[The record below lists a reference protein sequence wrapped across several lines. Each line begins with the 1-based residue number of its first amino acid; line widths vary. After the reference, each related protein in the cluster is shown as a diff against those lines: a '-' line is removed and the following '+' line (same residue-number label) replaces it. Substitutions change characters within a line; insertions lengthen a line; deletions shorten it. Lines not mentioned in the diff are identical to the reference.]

1 MPGRRSGQPAGST
14 LRRSIDL
21 HRCMQSPTHT
31 IGFPVAGSW
40 VAVNTPA
47 ERIPSHGTD
56 FFGQRFAFDFVR
68 LNAKGTGFS
77 RRSLFRQFAFFV
89 DAADFCAWNE
99 PVFAAYSGQVI
110 AAADGWNDRMR
121 VNAIGQMIRASFLQ
135 GVPQPN
141 DLRPL
146 LGNYVLIEGDA
157 GVALYAHLRKR
168 SVLVCKGQS
177 VEEGEPIARVGNS
190 GNSTMPH
197 LHFHV
202 MDRADP
208 WQAQGVYCGFKSA
221 DPGSGTLVPDLM
233 QPFQANPRLTR
244 AA

>member
-1 MPGRRSGQPAGST
+1 MNLG
-14 LRRSIDL
+14 
-21 HRCMQSPTHT
+21 MQEPTHA

-56 FFGQRFAFDFVR
+56 FFGQRYAYDLVC
-68 LNAKGTGFS
+68 LNTKGTGFS
-77 RRSLFRQFAFFV
+77 RRTLFRQFAFFV
-89 DAADFCAWNE
+89 SASDFCAWNE
-99 PVFAAYSGQVI
+99 PVFAAYSGEVM
-110 AAADGWNDRMR
+110 ASEDGWHDRLR
-121 VNAIGQMIRASFLQ
+121 VNALWQMIRASFLQ
-135 GVPQPN
+135 GAPQPS

-146 LGNYVLIEGDA
+146 LGNYVLIQGEV
-157 GVALYAHLRKR
+157 GVALYAHLRKG
-168 SVLVCKGQS
+168 SVLVRKGQS
-177 VEEGEPIARVGNS
+177 VEEGETIARVGNS

-221 DPGSGTLVPDLM
+221 EPGSGSVVPALM
-233 QPFQANPRLTR
+233 KTFQANPPR
-244 AA
+244 AGDA